1 MTDYVNEQTE
11 GCMCH
16 TMYLKGQDPEI
27 EGRHMNT
34 AKNVTFFHAL
44 TKKGVKKDA
53 FEP

>member
-1 MTDYVNEQTE
+1 MNRLKDV
-11 GCMCH
+11 CH
-16 TMYLKGQDPEI
+16 THVSERKGRDPEI

-44 TKKGVKKDA
+44 TKKGVMKGA